1 MPAFSFENI
10 SSPKKASPEPA
21 MLKLPKRPEWVHR
34 YRWLLTVLL
43 ASFVLYMGAVAIK
56 LATAN

>member
-21 MLKLPKRPEWVHR
+21 MLKLPRRPEWAHR
-34 YRWLLTVLL
+34 YRWPLTVLTL
-43 ASFVLYMGAVAIK
+43 ALPLFLALVAVK
-56 LATAN
+56 LATG